1 MEKEFNTVQ
10 NKQREIINRD
20 INTLKSNLA
29 ETSNNWAIIF
39 DVFDLKLNST
49 VEKQLELAS
58 KVTNDFKLHD
68 QQIETVQQK
77 QIELSRLAQ
86 GNGQKINVLW
96 TNLTDDMQNLNQKL
110 NSTQE
115 QQLELASR
123 LRDHGHGNK
132 ERIEQLASQISQVF
146 ENITDLSSEINSTS
160 SVRPSKCQV
169 QVLNCS
175 TDYDVSEIV
184 F

>member
-1 MEKEFNTVQ
+1 MKKEFNAVQ
-10 NKQREIINRD
+10 NKQSEIISRD

-29 ETSNNWAIIF
+29 ATTNNLANVF
-39 DVFDLKLNST
+39 DFFDLKLNST
-49 VEKQLELAS
+49 EEKQLELIS

-77 QIELSRLAQ
+77 QIELSRLAEA
-86 GNGQKINVLW
+86 NGQKINVLW

-132 ERIEQLASQISQVF
+132 ERINQLASQIAKVF
-146 ENITDLSSEINSTS
+146 ENITDLSSEMNSTN
-160 SVRPSKCQV
+160 SVRPSKCEV
-169 QVLNCS
+169 
-175 TDYDVSEIV
+175 
-184 F
+184 